1 MKKYLSFAA
10 MALLLAATSCDKEND
25 DPNVDTKV
33 YLSLDSS
40 TLVAGSDG
48 VANLSISLS
57 ANAAENLSVDLT
69 VTGADCAGQVEI
81 NPNPALINAGDNA
94 TIVSVSVAGV
104 SGVTEP
110 VTVTIEPTGLPK
122 GYKVAETV
130 SLTIL
135 PEGTVTLTEEQ
146 QALVEG
152 YKTLYGID
160 LMPWLGS
167 VSLEGNVEEPGSGS
181 TSYFEEPRN
190 IELKGST
197 LFTLNE
203 ESTETEIILDMVSN
217 PMGMAAYMHDLFRN
231 VTVADEE
238 YFANEDSADSL
249 ELMELIGWNK
259 DSAETF
265 DVKLKG
271 LKITNLDPATGKGD
285 IEFVVEGDDYVLNS
299 KGEPIYCELLESDLL
314 YSYHTSWIPFEY
326 KYSAWDRMLGFIE
339 AGNPTA
345 LEVML
350 SYTASPASYLGWSS
364 VLEDEWMIDEEE
376 DGVANLYVEPKGTV
390 DFNNGKMTFEFPFD
404 HTYSYGYSRVKVTY
418 TVK

>member
-33 YLSLDSS
+33 YLALDAS
-40 TLVAGSDG
+40 TLVAGSDAT
-48 VANLSISLS
+48 ANLSVSLS
-57 ANAAENLSVDLT
+57 ADAAENLSVNLT
-69 VTGADCAGQVEI
+69 VSGADCAGQVEI
-81 NPNPALINAGDNA
+81 NPNPAVIDAGENA
-94 TIVSVSVAGV
+94 TIVSVSVAAV

-135 PEGTVTLTEEQ
+135 PEGTVSLTEEQ
-146 QALVEG
+146 QALVES

-167 VSLEGNVEEPGSGS
+167 VSLEGDIEEPGSGLS
-181 TSYFEEPRN
+181 TYFEEPRT
-190 IELKGST
+190 ITLSGST

-238 YFANEDSADSL
+238 FFANEDAAYSID
-249 ELMELIGWNK
+249 LMKLIGWNK

-271 LKITNLDPATGKGD
+271 LKITNLDPTTGKGD
-285 IEFVVEGDDYVLNS
+285 VEFIVEGEDYVYNS
-299 KGEPIYCELLESDLL
+299 KGEKIWCEALESDLL

-326 KYSAWDRMLGFIE
+326 KYSAWDRMLSLIE

-345 LEVML
+345 LEIMQ
-350 SYTASPASYLGWSS
+350 SYTASPASYLGYND
-364 VLEDEWMIDEEE
+364 VLEDYWEIDEEE
-376 DGVANLYVEPKGTV
+376 DGVVNLYVEPKGTV
-390 DFNNGKMTFEFPFD
+390 DFKAGKMTFLFPFD
-404 HTYSYGYSRVKVTY
+404 HTYSYGYSRVNVTY